1 MIQSP
6 TLLVLAAG
14 MGSRYGGLK
23 QLDSMGPNGETL
35 LDYSVHDAMRAGF
48 GRIVFVIRR
57 DLEAAFRDTVG
68 KRYEKRIPIDYA
80 FQELTDLPDGHS
92 VPAGREK
99 PWGTG
104 QAVLAARKL
113 IVGPFA
119 VINAD
124 DFYGADAY
132 GVLNRYFSAA
142 AESQKHPLCLV
153 AYPLG
158 HTLSDHGSVNRGI
171 CTVEGDRLCS
181 VEEIEHIRRD
191 SSGCIK
197 GKRGSGETCELTPHT
212 LVSMNCWG
220 LSAELFPLLEA
231 RFSDFLKSNGA
242 ELKSEFY
249 LPSFIDGLIREEAR
263 RCDVVKTSGHWFGV
277 TYPEDRPRVR
287 AQLQM
292 LTNAGQYP
300 SPLL

>member
-1 MIQSP
+1 MMQTP

-23 QLDSMGPNGETL
+23 QLDPMGPNGETL
-35 LDYSVHDAMRAGF
+35 LDYSVHDALKAGF

-68 KRYEKRIPIDYA
+68 KRYEKRIPIAYA
-80 FQELTDLPDGHS
+80 FQELDDLPAGHAVPDGR
-92 VPAGREK
+92 VK

-104 QAVLAARKL
+104 QAVLAARDL
-113 IVGPFA
+113 IEGPFA

-132 GVLNRYFSAA
+132 GVLNRYFSEAA
-142 AESQKHPLCLV
+142 DSRRNALCLV
-153 AYPLG
+153 AYQLD

-171 CTVEGDRLCS
+171 CRVDEDKLASIAEVED
-181 VEEIEHIRRD
+181 IRRD
-191 SSGCIK
+191 ETGRITGQKSSG
-197 GKRGSGETCELTPHT
+197 EACELSPDT

-220 LSAELFPLLEA
+220 LSSQLFPLLEQH
-231 RFSDFLKSNGA
+231 FSHFLKSRGT

-249 LPSFIDGLIREEAR
+249 LPSFIDALIREGGHT
-263 RCDVVKTSGHWFGV
+263 CDVVKTSGQWFGV
-277 TYPEDRPRVR
+277 TYPEDRSRVR
-287 AQLQM
+287 DQLRK
-292 LTNAGQYP
+292 LTKTGEYP